1 MHTLYYI
8 YLDFENKHNLKIIEL
23 WFLPNNQYMR
33 PDIFKHVITKKNDA
47 PKVIIVKA

>member
-8 YLDFENKHNLKIIEL
+8 YLDFENKHNFKIIEL
-23 WFLPNNQYMR
+23 WFSPNNQYMR